1 MQPVLLAF
9 RGLKQSEDEEKLLEQ
24 MGIEGESESLI
35 DLLFNVDEFEK
46 SHPNFNHTSATS
58 IKAPLVTWLINIF
71 K

>member
-46 SHPNFNHTSATS
+46 SHPNFNHMSSAS
-58 IKAPLVTWLINIF
+58 LKAPLVTWLINIF